1 MMAEKINDNIIIF
14 PKIRKESPKS
24 TLTEKQ
30 KKEIKDL
37 QASMYVAQLTDAIQD
52 ELFQMLNK
60 NGIKVDHI
68 DFQKDF
74 SLTMEFYQVFIV

>member
-37 QASMYVAQLTDAIQD
+37 QALPFANIR
-52 ELFQMLNK
+52 LN
-60 NGIKVDHI
+60 
-68 DFQKDF
+68 
-74 SLTMEFYQVFIV
+74 T